1 MKYNVIIALNLLI
14 ILTISCQQAPTKQPV
29 VSISTTKEAPTIC
42 DILLDSI
49 LTKPLTHAQANATL
63 QANFILEET
72 NLEYENVNWRA
83 IELKSKTD
91 KRTIALL
98 EANWQDT
105 TNVSRITIYDASI
118 DCKGIHADNLFRE
131 IRPFID
137 SINLNND
144 PDGILSFTHA
154 KDKRIQVVYELAE
167 NSPIY
172 LGIGSLK
179 DVPDDLPVTSIVF
192 MHMIE
197 L

>member
-14 ILTISCQQAPTKQPV
+14 ILIISCQQAPIKQPA
-29 VSISTTKEAPTIC
+29 VSISTVKEAPTIC

-72 NLEYENVNWRA
+72 NLEYEDVNWRA

-105 TNVSRITIYDASI
+105 TKVSRITIYDASI

-154 KDKRIQVVYELAE
+154 KDKPIQVVYELAE

-172 LGIGSLK
+172 LGIESLN
-179 DVPDDLPVTSIVF
+179 DVPATLPVTSIVL
-192 MHMIE
+192 MHMR
-197 L
+197 